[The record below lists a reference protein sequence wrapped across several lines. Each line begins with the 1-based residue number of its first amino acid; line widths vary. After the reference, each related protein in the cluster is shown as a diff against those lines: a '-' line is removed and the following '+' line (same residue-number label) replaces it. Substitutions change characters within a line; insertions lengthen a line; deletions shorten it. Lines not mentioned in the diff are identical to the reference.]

1 MSRSRN
7 IKPGFFKN
15 DVLAECDP
23 LARLLFAGLWCEADR
38 EGRLEDR
45 PKKIRAAC
53 LPYDA
58 CDIDCLLAQLEDHG
72 FILRYEVAGTP
83 YIQVLAF
90 DKHQNP
96 HKNEATSTIPAP
108 ELYGASTVQVPN
120 SSEPLRL
127 IPDSL
132 NLIPDSLKEIAPAV
146 QTPPLPKA
154 KKSETTF
161 AKWYASVPE
170 DQPVVPDTHAIFRYA
185 RDAGLPEDFLSLAW
199 AVFED
204 KFAEATKRQKDWPG
218 TFANYVKGNYLK
230 LWWLDGDTYVLNS
243 TGRQALLAM
252 ENGALNSFEKM
263 RPSIG
268 DVASLTEAAA

>member
-1 MSRSRN
+1 LVIGDRQV
-7 IKPGFFKN
+7 
-15 DVLAECDP
+15 VLPNFARHNGKTAKERA
-23 LARLLFAGLWCEADR
+23 LAA
-38 EGRLEDR
+38 
-45 PKKIRAAC
+45 KRAAKFK
-53 LPYDA
+53 
-58 CDIDCLLAQLEDHG
+58 G
-72 FILRYEVAGTP
+72 RGN
-83 YIQVLAF
+83 
-90 DKHQNP
+90 DKSNGGSV
-96 HKNEATSTIPAP
+96 TSSVTSA
-108 ELYGASTVQVPN
+108 
-120 SSEPLRL
+120 
-127 IPDSL
+127 
-132 NLIPDSLKEIAPAV
+132 
-146 QTPPLPKA
+146 LPKEEKRREEKDQEIDA
-154 KKSETTF
+154 SATQTASDPVNGKKSGTTF

-204 KFAEATKRQKDWPG
+204 KFVEATKRQKDWPG

-268 DVASLTEAAA
+268 DVTSLTEAAA